1 MVEFVQL
8 CLFSNQLAE
17 FCDHQYLGKV
27 AIDVLDFI
35 HEDNNQGK
43 VASETEKFW
52 LGVAGCA
59 TF

>member
-1 MVEFVQL
+1 M
-8 CLFSNQLAE
+8 AE

-27 AIDVLDFI
+27 AINVLDFI

-43 VASETEKFW
+43 VASETDKFW